1 MNPPNRRHLLRLA
14 LLLGLSTFVTAC
26 AQSTPPRAPASPK
39 RVLVIGAGMA
49 GLAAARTLHDA
60 GLSVTV
66 LEARDRIGGRV
77 WTSQRWPDAPVDM
90 GASWIHGVRGN
101 PLTALADAGNV
112 RRLPTDYDNAVLYDT
127 DGAEMSDALWER
139 IDAQAEDALDAA
151 EAYAEARDVDL
162 SLQAALTGAGE
173 LDGLTSQS
181 QRYLS
186 FYLNTVVEHEFGAD
200 VSALSAWYGDDAEL
214 YRGGDVIFP
223 DGYGQLTTALARDL
237 DLRLG
242 THARMVHYARD
253 GVTVS
258 TDQDDFRGDY
268 VVVTLPLGVLQQGA
282 VSFAPALPRAK
293 QDAIHALGSGLL
305 NKAWLRFPHAF
316 WPREPEMINYVP
328 ATPGRWAEWLNL
340 YHYTGEPI
348 LLGFNAGSYGST
360 LEAWTDAAIIA
371 DAMDVLRTIYGPQIP
386 APDDWQITRWASD
399 PLALG
404 AYSYY
409 AVGTDRATRRALA
422 APVAGRLF
430 FAGEA
435 TSQDHPSTV
444 HGAYM
449 SGVRAAEEILDN
461 L

>member
-1 MNPPNRRHLLRLA
+1 MTPPTRRHLLRLA
-14 LLLGLSTFVTAC
+14 LLLAASAYTAAC
-26 AQSTPPRAPASPK
+26 GTATSRAPAAPK

-60 GLSVTV
+60 GLNVIV
-66 LEARDRIGGRV
+66 LEARDRTGGRV
-77 WTSQRWPDAPVDM
+77 WTSQHWPDAPVDM

-101 PLTALADAGNV
+101 PLTALADAGDV
-112 RRLPTDYDNAVLYDT
+112 RRLPTDYENAVLYDT
-127 DGAEMSDALWER
+127 DGAEMSDALWDR

-162 SLQAALTGAGE
+162 SLQAALAGAGT
-173 LDGLTSQS
+173 LDRLSPQS

-186 FYLNTVVEHEFGAD
+186 FYLNTVVEHELGAD

-223 DGYGQLTTALARDL
+223 DGYGQLTSALARDL
-237 DLRLG
+237 DIRLG
-242 THARMVHYARD
+242 THVSAVHYARD
-253 GVTVS
+253 GVTVA
-258 TDQDDFRGDY
+258 TDQGDFRGDY
-268 VVVTLPLGVLQQGA
+268 AVVTLPLGVLQQGM
-282 VSFAPALPRAK
+282 VTFAPELPAAK
-293 QDAIHALGSGLL
+293 RNAIHAQGSGLL

-340 YHYTGEPI
+340 YHYTGQPI
-348 LLGFNAGSYGST
+348 LLGFNAGSYGT
-360 LEAWTDAAIIA
+360 ALEAWTDAEIVA
-371 DAMDVLRTIYGPQIP
+371 DAMDVLRTIYGPDIP

-449 SGVRAAEEILDN
+449 SGLRVAEDILDG

>member
-1 MNPPNRRHLLRLA
+1 
-14 LLLGLSTFVTAC
+14 
-26 AQSTPPRAPASPK
+26 
-39 RVLVIGAGMA
+39 
-49 GLAAARTLHDA
+49 
-60 GLSVTV
+60 
-66 LEARDRIGGRV
+66 
-77 WTSQRWPDAPVDM
+77 
-90 GASWIHGVRGN
+90 
-101 PLTALADAGNV
+101 
-112 RRLPTDYDNAVLYDT
+112 
-127 DGAEMSDALWER
+127 
-139 IDAQAEDALDAA
+139 
-151 EAYAEARDVDL
+151 
-162 SLQAALTGAGE
+162 
-173 LDGLTSQS
+173 
-181 QRYLS
+181 
-186 FYLNTVVEHEFGAD
+186 
-200 VSALSAWYGDDAEL
+200 
-214 YRGGDVIFP
+214 
-223 DGYGQLTTALARDL
+223 
-237 DLRLG
+237 
-242 THARMVHYARD
+242 
-253 GVTVS
+253 
-258 TDQDDFRGDY
+258 
-268 VVVTLPLGVLQQGA
+268 TLPLGVLQQGA